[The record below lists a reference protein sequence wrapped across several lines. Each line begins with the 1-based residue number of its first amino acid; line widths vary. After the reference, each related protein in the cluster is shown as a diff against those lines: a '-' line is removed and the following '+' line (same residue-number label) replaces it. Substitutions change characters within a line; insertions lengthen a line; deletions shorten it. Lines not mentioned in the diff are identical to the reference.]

1 MPKTRA
7 ILIGARTRLDG
18 EHERLQGGW
27 FVALQLVAWASLA
40 LFVVLYREPLPD
52 EMLAAY
58 AARWVDVGQTVQ

>member
-7 ILIGARTRLDG
+7 IRIRTRLSA

-58 AARWVDVGQTVQ
+58 AARWVDFGKAVH